1 MAATTAV
8 QVTSGYA
15 AQPFA
20 LAGYHVEV
28 WRVPAGSS
36 STPDTCTI
44 TPARGRFVAAVIGGA
59 YQHAL
64 GTAGTDTTV
73 TLTYLATIGA
83 SKFSDVMVLIQ
94 E

>member
-15 AQPFA
+15 AQPFPM
-20 LAGYHVEV
+20 AGYHVEV
-28 WRVPAGSS
+28 WRVPAGSA

-44 TPARGRFVAAVIGGA
+44 TPARGRFVASVVGGA
-59 YQHAL
+59 FQHSL
-64 GTAGTDTTV
+64 GTAGTDTSV
-73 TLTYLATIGA
+73 TLTYLATIGS
-83 SKFSDVMVLIQ
+83 SKFSDVLVLVQ